1 MHVHHCC
8 LVVALIVQGLEKSTP
23 PAPRSVPTVAKI
35 AVFASGKIPR
45 GRVKTSPKSTPP
57 PSGTRE
63 ELLTLI
69 DETAKHLAHAA
80 GLGAGTWIKHPVLGA
95 LRRDDA
101 LKFIRIH
108 NRHHLRIVADILR
121 AARS

>member
-8 LVVALIVQGLEKSTP
+8 LVMASIVNGLEKSTP
-23 PAPRSVPTVAKI
+23 PAPRTVPPVARL
-35 AVFASGKIPR
+35 AVFTTGKIPR
-45 GRVKTSPKSTPP
+45 GRAKTSPRGIPP

-63 ELLTLI
+63 ELLALI
-69 DETAKHLAHAA
+69 DESVKHLNHAA
-80 GLGAGTWIKHPVLGA
+80 TLAPDTWITHPILGP

-108 NRHHLRIVADILR
+108 NRHHLRIVADILS